1 MKTEK
6 SIKQK
11 EINKMNK
18 KVFEIMLKEADNFRS
33 GDLWIIDF
41 EGQKIYFDIKSK
53 SRWWIEAYC
62 LTDKTNYRISRK
74 VCK

>member
-1 MKTEK
+1 
-6 SIKQK
+6 
-11 EINKMNK
+11 MNK

>member
-1 MKTEK
+1 
-6 SIKQK
+6 
-11 EINKMNK
+11 MNK
-18 KVFEIMLKEADNFRS
+18 KIFESMLNEANSFNA

-62 LTDKTNYRISRK
+62 LTDYTNYRISRK
-74 VCK
+74 ICK